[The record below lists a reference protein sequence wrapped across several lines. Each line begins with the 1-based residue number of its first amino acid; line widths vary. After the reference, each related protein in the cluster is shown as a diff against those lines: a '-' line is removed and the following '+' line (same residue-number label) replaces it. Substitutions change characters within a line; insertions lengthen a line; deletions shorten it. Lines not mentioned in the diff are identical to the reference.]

1 MSGPDASDRRPH
13 RRGFAEKSDEAHAPS
28 GGRSNAQLAIDP
40 RATESWRRQRSC
52 CSWCCNGFGLEGR
65 ALSLPLC
72 CERLYPT
79 LPTALASYQA
89 WRASPN
95 NDARWCDHWSI
106 GS

>member
-13 RRGFAEKSDEAHAPS
+13 RRGFAEKSDEAHGAKR
-28 GGRSNAQLAIDP
+28 GEIERLTGKAIRGRP
-40 RATESWRRQRSC
+40 KSWRRQRSC

-79 LPTALASYQA
+79 LPTALACISGVA
-89 WRASPN
+89 
-95 NDARWCDHWSI
+95 
-106 GS
+106 G

>member
-1 MSGPDASDRRPH
+1 MA
-13 RRGFAEKSDEAHAPS
+13 A
-28 GGRSNAQLAIDP
+28 
-40 RATESWRRQRSC
+40 ATVVLLLVLQR
-52 CSWCCNGFGLEGR
+52 FGLEGR